1 MPSETKVASTRR
13 KAAQPDVS
21 IGVVLAKREFET
33 WFLAAIESLRG
44 RRGLP
49 DDLQPI
55 PDVENVQD
63 AKGRLTDLMAGSGV
77 YSSVPDQP
85 ALATTFD
92 MDLAR
97 QRSDSFDKCWR
108 EIERL
113 LAEAASYHGES
124 P

>member
-1 MPSETKVASTRR
+1 
-13 KAAQPDVS
+13 
-21 IGVVLAKREFET
+21 
-33 WFLAAIESLRG
+33 
-44 RRGLP
+44 
-49 DDLQPI
+49 
-55 PDVENVQD
+55 
-63 AKGRLTDLMAGSGV
+63 MAGSGV

-85 ALATTFD
+85 ALAATFD

-113 LAEAASYHGES
+113 LAEAARYHGES